1 MLVSRNW
8 LHEYVNL
15 ESVNDED
22 LDRILTGLGLEVES
36 VTKIAPLD
44 DLLVV
49 GEIVKADRHPNADTL
64 QVCTVSTGGSENL
77 QIVCGAANARAGIKV
92 AVAQIGTLLPG
103 NFKIK
108 ESKIRGEK
116 SFGMLCSESELG
128 LSEASEGILE
138 LDSSKPLG
146 SKVNSFIKT
155 GDSIFEISLTPNRS
169 DCNGLIGIAR
179 DLAAKTGKPLNHP
192 KPQTEVQDSLLVS
205 NPVKVELHPN
215 SGCERFAA
223 VYISNIENGPSPLWL
238 QKRLESAGMRPINMI
253 VDITNYVMFEM
264 NQPIHAYDERQVK
277 GKSIFV
283 RKGKSNE
290 TLTTIDK
297 KVVEIDPSDIV
308 ICDAEGVIGLAGIMG
323 GLNSEVKDD
332 TKNIVVEIASFDPTC
347 VRRTSKR
354 HGFHTEASHRFE
366 RGVDIEN
373 ILEVASRIIDLFVL
387 CSQQT
392 GKPQPSVSKT
402 VLDIYPKVVK
412 RPRIALRLDRAR
424 KILGLLS
431 LTAETCIKHLTALE
445 FKLIDRKDDR
455 LLFEVPLWRVDVTRE
470 IDLIE
475 EIARL
480 ESFDRIPYRMPV
492 MEIAPLKENPFVR
505 FTEDSKTLFAALGM
519 TEVITYP
526 FTSIGDYQNLLVSE
540 EHPFHP
546 SVELSNPLVQD
557 HSWMQTTGIIGLLK
571 ATQRNHRFQRKGA
584 RLFEFGKA
592 FHDFSSRKIDSEKF
606 PSFSGLLIRPLHYT
620 HRAFGEPGRPTEKQ
634 FASFILDFPFQK
646 KNWAGAESAPS
657 FFDAKQ
663 VVERLLKSFS
673 VKNTSFSRPSP
684 EELPFLHP
692 TASAVLRSGTAI
704 LGWIGELHPKVAH
717 TYGFEM
723 TQSPVVCELDLES
736 IYNAANQKAVIETET
751 FEFPHALR
759 DLAFTVEDSVS
770 HSQIMNTLNT
780 FKRKKYLISLELF
793 DVFSGEGIPKGKK
806 SMAYSLTFRAP
817 GKTLQDQDVEKEIQ
831 SFMEHLTTDLGAI
844 KR

>member
-1 MLVSRNW
+1 
-8 LHEYVNL
+8 
-15 ESVNDED
+15 
-22 LDRILTGLGLEVES
+22 
-36 VTKIAPLD
+36 
-44 DLLVV
+44 
-49 GEIVKADRHPNADTL
+49 
-64 QVCTVSTGGSENL
+64 
-77 QIVCGAANARAGIKV
+77 
-92 AVAQIGTLLPG
+92 
-103 NFKIK
+103 
-108 ESKIRGEK
+108 
-116 SFGMLCSESELG
+116 
-128 LSEASEGILE
+128 
-138 LDSSKPLG
+138 
-146 SKVNSFIKT
+146 
-155 GDSIFEISLTPNRS
+155 
-169 DCNGLIGIAR
+169 
-179 DLAAKTGKPLNHP
+179 
-192 KPQTEVQDSLLVS
+192 
-205 NPVKVELHPN
+205 
-215 SGCERFAA
+215 
-223 VYISNIENGPSPLWL
+223 
-238 QKRLESAGMRPINMI
+238 
-253 VDITNYVMFEM
+253 
-264 NQPIHAYDERQVK
+264 
-277 GKSIFV
+277 
-283 RKGKSNE
+283 
-290 TLTTIDK
+290 
-297 KVVEIDPSDIV
+297 
-308 ICDAEGVIGLAGIMG
+308 
-323 GLNSEVKDD
+323 
-332 TKNIVVEIASFDPTC
+332 

-373 ILEVASRIIDLFVL
+373 IQEVASRIIDLFVL

-402 VLDIYPKVVK
+402 VLDVYPKVIK

-480 ESFDRIPYRMPV
+480 ESFDKIPYRMPI

-505 FTEDSKTLFAALGM
+505 FTEEAKTLFAALGW

-526 FTSIGDYQNLLVSE
+526 FTSIGDYQNLLISE

-592 FHDFSSRKIDSEKF
+592 FHDFSNKKIDHEKF
-606 PSFSGLLIRPLHYT
+606 PSFSGLLVRPLHYT
-620 HRAFGEPGRPTEKQ
+620 NRAFGEPGRPTEKQ

-646 KNWAGAESAPS
+646 KSWAGAESAPS

-663 VVERLLKSFS
+663 VVELLLKSFS
-673 VKNTSFSRPSP
+673 VKNPSFSRPSP

-692 TASAVLRSGTAI
+692 TASAVVKNGTAI
-704 LGWIGELHPKVAH
+704 LGWIGELQPKVAH

-806 SMAYSLTFRAP
+806 SMAYSLTFRAA